1 MLSLKMIGNFLSGVV
16 LTAWLAA
23 PGFAQVA
30 PVASSAS
37 LVSSPSLP
45 AADVK
50 ALFRS
55 RVEGLSPA
63 APAFAP
69 GTGPMVF
76 LFLSPDCPLC
86 RNYSLTLNQLYKEYG
101 ANTRFYGIIPGKA
114 DPNASVDEFI
124 RKYHILFPLYR
135 DPDRT
140 VTKRLFA
147 EVTPQA
153 IVLDRKG
160 RFIYSG
166 LIDDWVADLGV
177 QRAHISRHYLQE
189 ALDAEK
195 TGKLPATAR
204 TTPVG
209 CLINAF

>member
-1 MLSLKMIGNFLSGVV
+1 ML
-16 LTAWLAA
+16 
-23 PGFAQVA
+23 FAKTIWIVA
-30 PVASSAS
+30 LAS
-37 LVSSPSLP
+37 LAPLSSLP
-45 AADVK
+45 GVDVK

-69 GTGPMVF
+69 GTGDMVF

-86 RNYSLTLNQLYKEYG
+86 KNYSLILNQLYKQYG
-101 ANTRFYGIIPGKA
+101 ADTRFYGIIPGKA
-114 DPNASVDEFI
+114 ESAASVDEFI

-140 VTKRLFA
+140 VVKRLFA

-153 IVLDRKG
+153 IVLDRTG
-160 RFIYSG
+160 RFVYSG

-195 TGKLPATAR
+195 MGKLPVTGR
-204 TTPVG
+204 TTPIG
-209 CLINAF
+209 CLINVF